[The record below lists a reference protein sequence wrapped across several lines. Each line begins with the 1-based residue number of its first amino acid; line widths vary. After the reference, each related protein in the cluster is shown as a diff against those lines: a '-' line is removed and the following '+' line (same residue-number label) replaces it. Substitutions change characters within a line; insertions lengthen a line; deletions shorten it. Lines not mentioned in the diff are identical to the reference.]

1 MRIPTLV
8 ALPFAA
14 LLATACATRSTTST
28 SVSGTPVVAPVPVPV
43 PAPSAAVVNPA
54 GRWSISLV
62 AQGQEMDLV
71 MDLSR
76 ISDGN
81 YGGFFTSQLFPPMDI
96 SMATLIGNKLV
107 ISVLVPTG
115 DMATMTLTFTGDVVE
130 GDWSMPDDG
139 SKLSGKRIERHPRPA

>member
-1 MRIPTLV
+1 MRIRTFV

-14 LLATACATRSTTST
+14 LLVTACATRSTTST
-28 SVSGTPVVAPVPVPV
+28 SVSGTPVVAPVP
-43 PAPSAAVVNPA
+43 APRAAVVNPA

-71 MDLSR
+71 MDLNR

-96 SMATLIGNKLV
+96 SMATLIGNKMV
-107 ISVLVPTG
+107 VSVLVPTG